1 MTISHKHLDRTL
13 LRSLVAVAAISALI
27 ASSAV
32 AAVTQTTRTQP
43 SARTTT
49 VRTYTAPRFPVPASA
64 RVQPSTGGTAGVPTG
79 TGTVTTPTG
88 TTGTGGVL
96 PTSTT
101 TVPQTTTTT
110 PTFTAATPP
119 PTATNA
125 PVGGV
130 RGSTAKAAAG
140 SNRGSSRISTPALLL
155 AALAA
160 LLALGCAIWSVARLQ
175 AFEPRWTLSLR
186 HTLAEAGFRASAT
199 WAEFSDWA
207 RLGR

>member
-1 MTISHKHLDRTL
+1 MTISRKHLARTRTL
-13 LRSLVAVAAISALI
+13 LRSLLAVAAISALL
-27 ASSAV
+27 ASGARG
-32 AAVTQTTRTQP
+32 ALTQTSRTQP
-43 SARTTT
+43 GARTNTG
-49 VRTYTAPRFPVPASA
+49 RTYTAPKFPVPASA

-79 TGTVTTPTG
+79 TGTVTTPTA
-88 TTGTGGVL
+88 TGGVL
-96 PTSTT
+96 PTSTG
-101 TVPQTTTTT
+101 TVPQTATTT
-110 PTFTAATPP
+110 PTFPTAAPP

-130 RGSTAKAAAG
+130 RGGTAKAAAG
-140 SNRGSSRISTPALLL
+140 TNQGSSRISTPALLL

-160 LLALGCAIWSVARLQ
+160 LLALGCAIWGVARLQ

-186 HTLAEAGFRASAT
+186 HTFAEAGFRASAT